1 MEDILLFVKEMMEEK
16 LENSLLGIKSERMD
30 DDNMMEDIFIE
41 FGVIKQDDVIFD
53 FVLDIFD
60 VLEEEIIDKENEVKE
75 KNEVMFDLV
84 LNIFDNVEEDMIERE
99 EKEEGELV
107 LVKEI
112 VFELVEDYV
121 FNETKENLFFFILVE
136 N

>member
-1 MEDILLFVKEMMEEK
+1 M
-16 LENSLLGIKSERMD
+16 
-30 DDNMMEDIFIE
+30 DIF
-41 FGVIKQDDVIFD
+41 G
-53 FVLDIFD
+53 
-60 VLEEEIIDKENEVKE
+60 VLEGEIIEKENKVKE

-84 LNIFDNVEEDMIERE
+84 LNIFDNVEEDIIERE

-121 FNETKENLFFFILVE
+121 FNEIKEDSFFFILVE

>member
-1 MEDILLFVKEMMEEK
+1 
-16 LENSLLGIKSERMD
+16 
-30 DDNMMEDIFIE
+30 
-41 FGVIKQDDVIFD
+41 
-53 FVLDIFD
+53 
-60 VLEEEIIDKENEVKE
+60 
-75 KNEVMFDLV
+75 MFDLV

-112 VFELVEDYV
+112 VFELVEDNV
-121 FNETKENLFFFILVE
+121 FMEIKENLFRFILVE

>member
-1 MEDILLFVKEMMEEK
+1 
-16 LENSLLGIKSERMD
+16 
-30 DDNMMEDIFIE
+30 
-41 FGVIKQDDVIFD
+41 
-53 FVLDIFD
+53 
-60 VLEEEIIDKENEVKE
+60 
-75 KNEVMFDLV
+75 MFDLV

-121 FNETKENLFFFILVE
+121 FNEIKENLFFFILVE

>member
-1 MEDILLFVKEMMEEK
+1 
-16 LENSLLGIKSERMD
+16 
-30 DDNMMEDIFIE
+30 
-41 FGVIKQDDVIFD
+41 
-53 FVLDIFD
+53 
-60 VLEEEIIDKENEVKE
+60 
-75 KNEVMFDLV
+75 MFDLV
-84 LNIFDNVEEDMIERE
+84 LNIFDNVEEDIIEKE

-121 FNETKENLFFFILVE
+121 FNEIKENLFFFILVE

>member
-1 MEDILLFVKEMMEEK
+1 
-16 LENSLLGIKSERMD
+16 
-30 DDNMMEDIFIE
+30 
-41 FGVIKQDDVIFD
+41 
-53 FVLDIFD
+53 
-60 VLEEEIIDKENEVKE
+60 
-75 KNEVMFDLV
+75 MFDLV
-84 LNIFDNVEEDMIERE
+84 LNIFDNVEEDIIEKE

-121 FNETKENLFFFILVE
+121 FNEVKENLFFFILVE

>member
-1 MEDILLFVKEMMEEK
+1 M
-16 LENSLLGIKSERMD
+16 
-30 DDNMMEDIFIE
+30 DIF
-41 FGVIKQDDVIFD
+41 G
-53 FVLDIFD
+53 
-60 VLEEEIIDKENEVKE
+60 VLEEEIIEKEYEVKE

-121 FNETKENLFFFILVE
+121 FNEIKENLFFFILVE

>member
-1 MEDILLFVKEMMEEK
+1 M
-16 LENSLLGIKSERMD
+16 
-30 DDNMMEDIFIE
+30 DIF
-41 FGVIKQDDVIFD
+41 G
-53 FVLDIFD
+53 
-60 VLEEEIIDKENEVKE
+60 VLEEEIIDKENEVKK

-121 FNETKENLFFFILVE
+121 FNEIKENLFFFILVE

>member
-1 MEDILLFVKEMMEEK
+1 M
-16 LENSLLGIKSERMD
+16 
-30 DDNMMEDIFIE
+30 DIF
-41 FGVIKQDDVIFD
+41 G
-53 FVLDIFD
+53 
-60 VLEEEIIDKENEVKE
+60 VLEEEIIEKENKVKE

-84 LNIFDNVEEDMIERE
+84 LNIFDNVEEDIIERE

-121 FNETKENLFFFILVE
+121 FNEIKEDSFFFILVE